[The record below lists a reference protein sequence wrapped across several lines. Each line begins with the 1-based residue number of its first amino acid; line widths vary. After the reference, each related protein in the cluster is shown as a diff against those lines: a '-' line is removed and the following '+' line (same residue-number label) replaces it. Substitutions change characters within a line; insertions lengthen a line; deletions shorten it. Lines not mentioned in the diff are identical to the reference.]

1 MALLYD
7 HASPSGRAV
16 GIVAV
21 MGALTLLSCVIAVNL
36 VADGFRLLALSD
48 IERRW
53 ESERAIRPRI

>member
-1 MALLYD
+1 
-7 HASPSGRAV
+7 
-16 GIVAV
+16 

-36 VADGFRLLALSD
+36 VADGFRLLRLSN